1 LKDQYAHEIG
11 KLVRYIKPGTACTG
25 AEGRVIP
32 FGMDARFNREYI
44 FLRFDAG
51 ATMLARR
58 QDVEFLG
65 LAAVGDTISLE
76 DLL

>member
-1 LKDQYAHEIG
+1 
-11 KLVRYIKPGTACTG
+11 
-25 AEGRVIP
+25 
-32 FGMDARFNREYI
+32 MDARFNREYI

-58 QDVEFLG
+58 RDVEFLG
-65 LAAVGDTISLE
+65 LDAVSLE